1 MDAMALCLA
10 LALALLLPPDPAV
23 SGWHMLTGPVSH
35 VADLRRVPPERW
47 YWDAAPRVWRL
58 HPGAFLAET
67 PQQMACEQYQY
78 ASATGEQT
86 ASPPA
91 DIVAI
96 DGPPDAPRR

>member
-10 LALALLLPPDPAV
+10 LAVAPLVPPRPDL
-23 SGWHMLTGPVSH
+23 SGWHVLAGPVLH
-35 VADLRRVPPERW
+35 DEDLQPVAPERW
-47 YWDAAPRVWRL
+47 YWDAALRVWRL